1 VPRETVNEGAR
12 LRAVIEERLRGSA
25 PGGDPFRPH
34 MAERAPAELEA
45 LRDLLPSELSRAAV
59 LVPIVEREAGLTVLL
74 TQRATH
80 LKHHAGQISFPGG
93 RIEQGDAGP
102 WEAALR
108 ESEEEIGLPR
118 EHVRLAGYLGDH
130 FVITGFV
137 VTPVVGFVR
146 PGFELR
152 LDVTE
157 VEEAFEVPLA
167 FVLDPANHVPRER
180 HFAGRTFKGYD
191 IPYQGRNIWGA
202 TAVMLMSL
210 YRLVRQP

>member
-1 VPRETVNEGAR
+1 
-12 LRAVIEERLRGSA
+12 
-25 PGGDPFRPH
+25 

-167 FVLDPANHVPRER
+167 FLLDPANHVPRER

-202 TAVMLMSL
+202 TAVMLLSL